1 MILAELIVIGLL
13 LSILTGGSLRTLA
26 AEPLSGERVLLLLLP
41 AQLLWPGVSARL
53 GLDCAFSIVVWLAMM
68 TGLAS
73 VLMINAPRRWM
84 LGFAALGIAANILV
98 IGANQAMPVDIRAAS
113 EIGATRV
120 ASRAAL
126 EEGCLHEEMT
136 RATSLPF
143 LADVIAIPGPAWQR
157 GVVSVGD
164 ILLAL
169 GLGGW
174 VFAASR
180 PQSAQRG

>member
-1 MILAELIVIGLL
+1 
-13 LSILTGGSLRTLA
+13 
-26 AEPLSGERVLLLLLP
+26 
-41 AQLLWPGVSARL
+41 
-53 GLDCAFSIVVWLAMM
+53 
-68 TGLAS
+68 
-73 VLMINAPRRWM
+73 M